1 MTKRR
6 LLTDHQKEVLRQRKD
21 DIPALYSELSR
32 DDSMSMSAMFQ
43 SQLSKEDSQMS
54 QEPLSLTC
62 NEESKTASDT
72 NTDKSDTENTLSSD
86 KPLIETPEQKET
98 ESAST
103 QEADNQ
109 NTVSALKNNSHY
121 SNIHFVL

>member
-72 NTDKSDTENTLSSD
+72 LTEKSDTENTLSSD

-109 NTVSALKNNSHY
+109 NTVSALKK
-121 SNIHFVL
+121 